1 MSEAKR
7 LADASTEF
15 PLPENVWER
24 IRHVMEDLPYIQK
37 KKEMNLG
44 GGRPVKTLAYEDLA
58 EQVQPLLV
66 KHGLVLMSDLVDLN
80 VDTIE
85 SEKPGYNPGDPPKKI
100 ITTIA
105 TVKMRFQL
113 RCCTVESETPW
124 LTYPGMGFD
133 TSDKAV
139 GKATTY
145 AAKDFLRK
153 MFVVPSGE
161 EPEDD
166 NHERPSKAP
175 PKSAVTAADSLS
187 QPIPTMA
194 GPATQHATVGVD
206 SEMLALAKKAGKAGM
221 TKETFAGL
229 LKVCGGDV
237 AKKDDKDAPFGLVPG
252 GPMAAQ
258 LRAALE
264 QIINQKK

>member
-1 MSEAKR
+1 MAESDKD
-7 LADASTEF
+7 LEF
-15 PLPENVWER
+15 PPPENVWER
-24 IRHVMEDLPYIQK
+24 IRHVMEDLPYIRK
-37 KKEMNLG
+37 AKDMSLG
-44 GGRPVKTLAYEDLA
+44 GQRSVKVLAYEDLA
-58 EQVQPLLV
+58 AEVQPLLI

-80 VDTIE
+80 VETIE
-85 SEKPGYNPGDPPKKI
+85 GTKTFGNETKST

-113 RCCTVESETPW
+113 RCCTVDSETPW
-124 LTYPGMGFD
+124 LTFPGMGFD

-166 NHERPSKAP
+166 NHERPSKTP
-175 PKSAVTAADSLS
+175 PAKTVVTAADSLS
-187 QPIPTMA
+187 QPISA
-194 GPATQHATVGVD
+194 APAVD
-206 SEMLALAKKAGKAGM
+206 SELLALAKKAGKAGM
-221 TKETFAGL
+221 TKDTFAGL

-237 AKKDDKDAPFGLVPG
+237 TKKDDKDAPFGLVPG
-252 GPMAAQ
+252 GPMALHLKAE
-258 LRAALE
+258 LTK
-264 QIINQKK
+264 IIEAKK

>member
-1 MSEAKR
+1 MAESDKA
-7 LADASTEF
+7 TEF

-24 IRHVMEDLPYIQK
+24 IRNVMWDLPYIQK
-37 KKEMNLG
+37 RKEMNLG

-66 KHGLVLMSDLVDLN
+66 KHGLVLMSDLVELN

-113 RCCTVESETPW
+113 RCCTVDSETPW

-175 PKSAVTAADSLS
+175 PKPVVTAADSLS
-187 QPIPTMA
+187 QPIMTQ
-194 GPATQHATVGVD
+194 GSHVPAAPVVD
-206 SEMLALAKKAGKAGM
+206 SELLALAKKAGKAGM

-229 LKVCGGDV
+229 LKVTGGDV
-237 AKKDDKDAPFGLVPG
+237 SKKDDKDAPFGLVPG

-258 LRAALE
+258 LRAALQ
-264 QIINQKK
+264 QIIDAKK